1 MKNTFRKYSLLTVSI
16 LTLLLITCVENHVLP
31 GLGSIFINS
40 DPEGAEVFLNGE
52 LKGETPLSLEEI
64 LSGEYNISLSMGEFE
79 DSSFSVQVSENQ
91 ELDYEIFL
99 SEENPVGKLILT
111 SVPEGALI
119 FLNGINTQQVTPDT
133 LSNLV
138 RGQYKFVLK
147 LDLYDESSF
156 NINLAKDETIE
167 KNTRM
172 IIAGSAGGLLV
183 SSTPSGAAIFLDDFN
198 TGKIT
203 PDTLQPLAPGDYS
216 IKLSLEDYRDTNI
229 VSNVSAGLTNTAN
242 VVMTFYEARGSI
254 TLDSNPQG
262 AGIFLENVDTELFTP
277 NTLSKLEAG
286 NYIIRL
292 ELNQY
297 NDTTFTVNVIKDQNT
312 KWTLIE
318 MLEIPFIIN
327 VTIDPEDGGTVSG
340 GGGYNSSEQVIL
352 IASANSG
359 YTFINW
365 TEDDSTVSSNATY
378 QFTAERNRNLIANFS
393 LNSYVIETSSNPANG
408 GTTSGGGGFD
418 FGNVANLTA
427 TPEVGYTFINWTENE
442 NVVSTE
448 QNYSFT
454 VNSSR
459 SLVANFSLNNY
470 VITTTSDPA
479 NGGSTSGGGG
489 FDFGDVANLTAAPE
503 IGYTFINWTENENV
517 VSTEQNYSFTVN
529 ISRTL
534 VANFSLNSYTITT
547 NSNPSIGG
555 STSGGG
561 IYNHGDLVE
570 LTANPSSGYSFV
582 NWTEDES
589 EVSTSVS
596 YQFTALSNTSLVA
609 NFIQNGIL
617 IINSDPQGADIY
629 IDDAF
634 TGEQT
639 PGIIEDLL
647 GGQYSVTL
655 KLEDFADTTLS
666 MDIISGETTDLG
678 TIFLRDITPSVVAYI
693 SYEVEPFTQRLNF
706 IFSFNQ
712 DVRFTRVDVTPPQGP
727 NFQWPFN
734 NQLIPEG
741 IETSFGVPE
750 KIVGDW
756 TFTCFGRKVDGR
768 QTEFEYTDVITV
780 E

>member
-1 MKNTFRKYSLLTVSI
+1 MKNTFRKYLLITVSI
-16 LTLLLITCVENHVLP
+16 LTLLLITCMENHVLP
-31 GLGSIFINS
+31 DYGSIFITS
-40 DPEGAEVFLNGE
+40 DPEGAKVFFDGID
-52 LKGETPLSLEEI
+52 KGVTPLTI
-64 LSGEYNISLSMGEFE
+64 DNVLSGEYNVSLTYTDFY
-79 DSSFSVQVSENQ
+79 DSAFSVLVSENQ
-91 ELDYEIFL
+91 ELNSETFL
-99 SEENPVGKLILT
+99 REVNPVAEIILT
-111 SVPEGALI
+111 SEPKDALI
-119 FLNGINTQQVTPDT
+119 YLNGESTGLTTPAT
-133 LSNLV
+133 FSNLE
-138 RGQYKFVLK
+138 RGEYNFKLE
-147 LDLYDESSF
+147 LDLYDDSIF
-156 NINLAKDETIE
+156 NINLEKDESVQ

-172 IIAGSAGGLLV
+172 IIAGTAGGLFI
-183 SSTPSGAAIFLDDFN
+183 SSTPSGAAIFLDNFR
-198 TGKIT
+198 TEKVT
-203 PDTLQPLAPGDYS
+203 PDTLKPLA
-216 IKLSLEDYRDTNI
+216 
-229 VSNVSAGLTNTAN
+229 
-242 VVMTFYEARGSI
+242 
-254 TLDSNPQG
+254 
-262 AGIFLENVDTELFTP
+262 
-277 NTLSKLEAG
+277 AG
-286 NYIIRL
+286 NYTVKL
-292 ELNQY
+292 TFDKY
-297 NDTTFTVNVIKDQNT
+297 KDTTFSTLVDIGETTIENITLKALYNINTSVN
-312 KWTLIE
+312 
-318 MLEIPFIIN
+318 P
-327 VTIDPEDGGTVSG
+327 S
-340 GGGYNSSEQVIL
+340 
-352 IASANSG
+352 NSG
-359 YTFINW
+359 SVTESNTYVQGDEVTLEAVPSTGYSFINW
-365 TEDDSTVSSNATY
+365 TENDQIISADLIYIFIADGD
-378 QFTAERNRNLIANFS
+378 RNLVANFS
-393 LNSYVIETSSNPANG
+393 LNSYVVETSSNPANG
-408 GTTSGGGGFD
+408 GNTSGGGGFD
-418 FGNVANLTA
+418 FGDIANLTA

-454 VNSSR
+454 VNNSR
-459 SLVANFSLNNY
+459 TLVANFSLNNY
-470 VITTTSDPA
+470 VITTTSAPP

-489 FDFGDVANLTAAPE
+489 FDFGNVANLTATPE

-517 VSTEQNYSFTVN
+517 VSTDQNYTFTVN

-561 IYNHGDLVE
+561 IYNHGDIVE
-570 LTANPSSGYSFV
+570 LTANPSFGYSFV
-582 NWTEDES
+582 NWTENES

-596 YQFTALSNTSLVA
+596 YQFTALSHTSLVA

-617 IINSDPQGADIY
+617 IINSDPQGADIF

-666 MDIISGETTDLG
+666 TDIYSGETTDLG

-712 DVRFTRVDVTPPQGP
+712 DVRFTRVDVKPPQGP
-727 NFQWPFN
+727 DFQWPFN

-768 QTEFEYTDVITV
+768 QAEFEYTDFITV